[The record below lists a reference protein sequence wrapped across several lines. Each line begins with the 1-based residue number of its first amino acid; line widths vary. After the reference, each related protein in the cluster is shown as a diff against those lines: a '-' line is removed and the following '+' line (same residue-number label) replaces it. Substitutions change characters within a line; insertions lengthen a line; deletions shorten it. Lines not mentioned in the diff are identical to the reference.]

1 MKKILFVCHGNICRS
16 PMAEFVISRHSDH
29 EKVLKLQG
37 FRDFFFFCC
46 EPENRLIS
54 NSFLTPSFELSTG
67 KKATHLVHYGLLP
80 SHIQMPVDIGGHF
93 YI

>member
-1 MKKILFVCHGNICRS
+1 MYLLGSFTFDMYLLGS
-16 PMAEFVISRHSDH
+16 LSH

-46 EPENRLIS
+46 GPENRLIS